1 MAGLLGAFIIGL
13 RLTRNRRRTYLYL
26 ELVLVPIALAVT
38 VIGYPVAFIGIALG
52 AVALI
57 WVVTAMASP
66 RLVGAAR
73 RSATPQYPMIPCPAC
88 QSANAI
94 TTNARP
100 HRFNCAGCGRVIK
113 LVA

>member
-1 MAGLLGAFIIGL
+1 MAYAPLTLSILTLVGLMGAFMLGL
-13 RLTRNRRRTYLYL
+13 RLTRNRRRTYLYI

-57 WVVTAMASP
+57 WVITAMASP

-73 RSATPQYPMIPCPAC
+73 RAAPPQYPKIACP
-88 QSANAI
+88 
-94 TTNARP
+94 
-100 HRFNCAGCGRVIK
+100 HAGHPMR
-113 LVA
+113 